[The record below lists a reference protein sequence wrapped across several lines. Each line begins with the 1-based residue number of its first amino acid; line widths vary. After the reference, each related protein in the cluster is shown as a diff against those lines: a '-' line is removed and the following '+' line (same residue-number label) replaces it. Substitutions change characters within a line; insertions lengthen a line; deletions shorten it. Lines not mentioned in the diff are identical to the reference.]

1 MKKAVLTIHPDKK
14 LSHIAPELY
23 GQFSEHLGRCIYDG
37 VFVGESSDIPN
48 TNGMRND
55 IVDALRNLNLPVLRW
70 PGGCFADEYHW
81 KDGIGPKENRRKIIN
96 SNWGGFVE
104 DNSFGTH
111 EFMELCRQI
120 DCEPYIA
127 INLGSG
133 TIQEAADW
141 VEYMTAKDT
150 SSLAELR
157 KENGQEEPWKV
168 KYIGIGNE
176 NWGCGGSMS
185 ADYYANEYKRYQ
197 QFCKPYSGNALY
209 KIACGPSADDYCWT
223 RELMSRINHFHANGI
238 SLHYYTIPTGSF
250 EKKGS
255 AINFTEKEYYET
267 IFQTLRMEEIING
280 HLRVM
285 DKFDPE
291 HKIDLIVDEWG
302 TWYDEEPGA
311 DSGVLYQQNTMRDAI
326 VAALNLNIFNK
337 HSDRIAMANIAQVVN
352 VLQAMILTDG
362 AQIIKTPTYEV
373 FNMYKEHQNATLVK
387 SSIDALSSGCDGVTI
402 PALSE
407 SVSISEADSP
417 SGNGSKKITIT
428 VANASLADDTEI
440 ELCLPET
447 TQFIGEATISL
458 LHDEVHSYNTFGQP
472 EKVKAAERK
481 ETWNGNKQIIT
492 LPACSICKVHCT
504 VCITSK

>member
-185 ADYYANEYKRYQ
+185 ADYYANEYQRYQ
-197 QFCKPYSGNALY
+197 PFCKSYSGNALY

-291 HKIDLIVDEWG
+291 HKIDLVVDEWG

-337 HSDRIAMANIAQVVN
+337 HSDRIAMANIGYYSQP
-352 VLQAMILTDG
+352 I
-362 AQIIKTPTYEV
+362 
-373 FNMYKEHQNATLVK
+373 
-387 SSIDALSSGCDGVTI
+387 VTK
-402 PALSE
+402 L
-407 SVSISEADSP
+407 
-417 SGNGSKKITIT
+417 KK
-428 VANASLADDTEI
+428 
-440 ELCLPET
+440 
-447 TQFIGEATISL
+447 
-458 LHDEVHSYNTFGQP
+458 
-472 EKVKAAERK
+472 
-481 ETWNGNKQIIT
+481 
-492 LPACSICKVHCT
+492 
-504 VCITSK
+504 